1 MTNVPESIGLTRAG
15 QAAGIPAVIS
25 LPVETDGRLP
35 TGQSLKGAIEA
46 VDGAT
51 GDGPAYYMIN
61 CAHPTHFEDALT
73 QGESW
78 LERIRGLRA
87 NACHTHRPPPCSMA
101 CRAPI
106 SLYIG
111 PRPKFS
117 PKRAVL

>member
-1 MTNVPESIGLTRAG
+1 MTKTHHDKCSRVDWPDSRRPGGRHSGGDLAHRGNRRP
-15 QAAGIPAVIS
+15 AADRTE
-25 LPVETDGRLP
+25 LND
-35 TGQSLKGAIEA
+35 AIEA

-87 NACHTHRPPPCSMA
+87 NACHTHRAARC
-101 CRAPI
+101 
-106 SLYIG
+106 
-111 PRPKFS
+111 
-117 PKRAVL
+117 